1 MNEPIFDPRYLN
13 IEYFFNQILEFFR
26 LIGNLL
32 GGDFSAIT
40 SRLKI
45 FLLFLSLLFIAGI
58 IYTTLRIL
66 EIRRSENEKYHSMI
80 IAEEP
85 EDGGVR
91 RERWQT
97 IIKKMESENIS
108 DWKLAIIEAD
118 TLLDEMVK
126 KMGYPGENLGERLRH
141 VEVSDFN
148 TLQEAWEAH
157 KVRNRIAH
165 DSSDQ
170 FILTEREARRVIG
183 LFEKVFKEF
192 KYI

>member
-1 MNEPIFDPRYLN
+1 MNQPLFDPRYLN
-13 IEYFFNQILEFFR
+13 IEYFFNQVLELLR
-26 LIGNLL
+26 MIGRIL
-32 GGDFSAIT
+32 GGDFSVIT

-45 FLLFLSLLFIAGI
+45 LLLFLSLLFIAGI
-58 IYTTLRIL
+58 IYTALRIL
-66 EIRRSENEKYHSMI
+66 EIRRSEREKYQSMI
-80 IAEEP
+80 VAEEP

-141 VEVSDFN
+141 VEVSDF
-148 TLQEAWEAH
+148 TSLQEAWEAH

-165 DSSDQ
+165 DSGDQ
-170 FILTEREARRVIG
+170 FILTAREARRVIG
-183 LFEKVFKEF
+183 LFEKVFREF

>member
-1 MNEPIFDPRYLN
+1 M
-13 IEYFFNQILEFFR
+13 
-26 LIGNLL
+26 IGRVL
-32 GGDFSAIT
+32 GGDFSVIT

-45 FLLFLSLLFIAGI
+45 LLLFLSLLFIAGI
-58 IYTTLRIL
+58 IYTALRIL
-66 EIRRSENEKYHSMI
+66 EIRRSEREKYQSMI
-80 IAEEP
+80 VAEEP

-118 TLLDEMVK
+118 TILDEMVK

-141 VEVSDFN
+141 IEVSDF
-148 TLQEAWEAH
+148 TSLQEAWEAH

-170 FILTEREARRVIG
+170 FILTAREARRVIG
-183 LFEKVFKEF
+183 LFEKVFREF

>member
-1 MNEPIFDPRYLN
+1 MNQPLFDPRYLN
-13 IEYFFNQILEFFR
+13 IEYFFNQVLELLR
-26 LIGNLL
+26 MIGRIL
-32 GGDFSAIT
+32 GGDFSVIT

-45 FLLFLSLLFIAGI
+45 LLLFLSLLFIAGI
-58 IYTTLRIL
+58 IYTALRIL
-66 EIRRSENEKYHSMI
+66 EIRRSEREKYQSMI
-80 IAEEP
+80 VAEEP

-141 VEVSDFN
+141 VEVSDF
-148 TLQEAWEAH
+148 TSLQEAWEAH

-170 FILTEREARRVIG
+170 FILTAREARRVIG
-183 LFEKVFKEF
+183 LFEKVFREF

>member
-1 MNEPIFDPRYLN
+1 MNQPFFDPRYLN
-13 IEYFFNQILEFFR
+13 IEYFFNQVLELLR
-26 LIGNLL
+26 MIGRVL
-32 GGDFSAIT
+32 GGDFSVIT

-45 FLLFLSLLFIAGI
+45 LLLFLSLLFIAGI
-58 IYTTLRIL
+58 IYTALRIL
-66 EIRRSENEKYHSMI
+66 EIRRSEREKYQSMI
-80 IAEEP
+80 VAEEP

-118 TLLDEMVK
+118 TILDEMVK

-141 VEVSDFN
+141 IEVSDF
-148 TLQEAWEAH
+148 TSLQEAWEAH

-170 FILTEREARRVIG
+170 FILTAREARRVIG
-183 LFEKVFKEF
+183 LFEKVFREF

>member
-1 MNEPIFDPRYLN
+1 MNQPLFDLRYLN
-13 IEYFFNQILEFFR
+13 IEYFFNQILELFR
-26 LIGNLL
+26 LIGKVL
-32 GGDFSAIT
+32 GGDFSGIT

-45 FLLFLSLLFIAGI
+45 FLLFLSLFFIAGI
-58 IYTTLRIL
+58 IYTTMRIL
-66 EIRRSENEKYHSMI
+66 EIRRSEREKYHSVAM
-80 IAEEP
+80 AEEP

-97 IIKKMESENIS
+97 IIKKMESANTS

-141 VEVSDFN
+141 VEVSDF
-148 TLQEAWEAH
+148 TSLQEAWEAH

-183 LFEKVFKEF
+183 LFEKVFREF

>member
-1 MNEPIFDPRYLN
+1 MNQPLFGPRYLN
-13 IEYFFNQILEFFR
+13 IEYFFNQVLEFFR

-58 IYTTLRIL
+58 IYTAIKIF
-66 EIRRSENEKYHSMI
+66 EIRRSENEKYHTVD

-170 FILTEREARRVIG
+170 FILTQREARRVIG

>member
-1 MNEPIFDPRYLN
+1 MNQPLFDPRYLN
-13 IEYFFNQILEFFR
+13 IEYFFNQVLELLR
-26 LIGNLL
+26 MLGRIL
-32 GGDFSAIT
+32 GGDFSVIT

-45 FLLFLSLLFIAGI
+45 LLLFLSLFFIAGI
-58 IYTTLRIL
+58 IYTTIKIF
-66 EIRRSENEKYHSMI
+66 EIRRSEREKYQSMI
-80 IAEEP
+80 VAEEP

-118 TLLDEMVK
+118 TILDEMVK

-141 VEVSDFN
+141 IEVSDF
-148 TLQEAWEAH
+148 TSLQEAWEAH

-170 FILTEREARRVIG
+170 FILTAREARRVIG
-183 LFEKVFKEF
+183 LFEKVFREF

>member
-1 MNEPIFDPRYLN
+1 MNQPLFDPRFLN
-13 IEYFFNQILEFFR
+13 IEYFFNKVLEFFG
-26 LIGNLL
+26 LIGAVL
-32 GGDFSAIT
+32 GGDFSAVT

-45 FLLFLSLLFIAGI
+45 FLLFLSLFFIAGI
-58 IYTTLRIL
+58 IYTIMRIL
-66 EIRRSENEKYHSMI
+66 EIRRSEHEKYHSVD

-97 IIKKMESENIS
+97 IIKKMESDNVS

-126 KMGYPGENLGERLRH
+126 KMGYHGENLGERLRRI
-141 VEVSDFN
+141 EVSDF
-148 TLQEAWEAH
+148 TSLQEAWEAH
-157 KVRNRIAH
+157 KVRNKIAH

-170 FILTEREARRVIG
+170 FILTQREARRVIG
-183 LFEKVFKEF
+183 LFEKVFREF

>member
-1 MNEPIFDPRYLN
+1 MNQSLFDPRYLN
-13 IEYFFNQILEFFR
+13 IEYFFNQILEFFSI
-26 LIGNLL
+26 IGNVL
-32 GGDFSAIT
+32 GGDFSAVT
-40 SRLKI
+40 SRIKI
-45 FLLFLSLLFIAGI
+45 VLLFLSLLFIAGI
-58 IYTTLRIL
+58 IYTAFRIL
-66 EIRRSENEKYHSMI
+66 EIRRSEHEKYHTVD
-80 IAEEP
+80 IAIEP
-85 EDGGVR
+85 ADGGFR

-141 VEVSDFN
+141 VEVSDF
-148 TLQEAWEAH
+148 TSLQEAWEAH

-170 FILTEREARRVIG
+170 FILTAREARRVIG
-183 LFEKVFKEF
+183 LFEKVFREF